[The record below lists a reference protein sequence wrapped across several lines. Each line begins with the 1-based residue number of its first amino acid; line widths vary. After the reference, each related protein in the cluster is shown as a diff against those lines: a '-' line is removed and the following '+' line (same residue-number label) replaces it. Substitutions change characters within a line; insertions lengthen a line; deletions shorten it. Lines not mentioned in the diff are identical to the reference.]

1 MSGNGGRTGA
11 AYQRLC
17 ATLRAQRPPCAI
29 CGKDIDYQAPP
40 RTSRSFSLNHKIP
53 LNAGGSLLDPNNAE
67 PAHLGCNSSL
77 GDTAPVV
84 DGTSR
89 TW

>member
-1 MSGNGGRTGA
+1 MSTNGGRTGA
-11 AYQRLC
+11 DYKRLC
-17 ATLRAQRPPCAI
+17 ATLRAQRLPCAI
-29 CGKDIDYQAPP
+29 CGKDIDYTAAP
-40 RTSRSFSLNHKIP
+40 RSSRSFSLNHKTP

-77 GDTAPVV
+77 GDTPAVV

-89 TW
+89 DW